1 MDDQA
6 GAERFDV
13 HAQRDFQLVV
23 ERHLAQ
29 NVVGNASQ
37 AVKGDCSMSA
47 DKDTTICTKGALT
60 LHGDKYVEITS
71 DDHLVVRA
79 PNHIDQANYR
89 SICADDIRI
98 IGANIV
104 LESSGGGSSI
114 TINKGG
120 IEITSV
126 GNVTVNGAVVMLN
139 CD

>member
-1 MDDQA
+1 
-6 GAERFDV
+6 
-13 HAQRDFQLVV
+13 
-23 ERHLAQ
+23 
-29 NVVGNASQ
+29 
-37 AVKGDCSMSA
+37 
-47 DKDTTICTKGALT
+47 
-60 LHGDKYVEITS
+60 
-71 DDHLVVRA
+71 VRA

-114 TINKGG
+114 TINKAG